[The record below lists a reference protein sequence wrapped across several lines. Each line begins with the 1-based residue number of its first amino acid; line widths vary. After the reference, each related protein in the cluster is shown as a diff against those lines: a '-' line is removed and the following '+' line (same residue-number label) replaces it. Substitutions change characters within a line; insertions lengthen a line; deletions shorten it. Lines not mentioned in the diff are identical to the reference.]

1 MYTSREKIYARVR
14 VHAPGVIKGV
24 NDGRGKS
31 HNPLLFADLSV
42 FRDASSGVALSG
54 PGAMNE
60 RRRNKRWRL
69 LGLSMLYPLSPL
81 HILPRLSIRTHIYT
95 YIHVHARDRPQYK
108 GKKMYQTPATAVNDF
123 RIFPLRPTDKYLEEQ
138 KKITPG

>member
-14 VHAPGVIKGV
+14 VYAPSVIKGV

-69 LGLSMLYPLSPL
+69 LGLSMLYPLFPL
-81 HILPRLSIRTHIYT
+81 HILPYLSTRTHIQIHIHTYT
-95 YIHVHARDRPQYK
+95 LATAHNTK

-138 KKITPG
+138 KK